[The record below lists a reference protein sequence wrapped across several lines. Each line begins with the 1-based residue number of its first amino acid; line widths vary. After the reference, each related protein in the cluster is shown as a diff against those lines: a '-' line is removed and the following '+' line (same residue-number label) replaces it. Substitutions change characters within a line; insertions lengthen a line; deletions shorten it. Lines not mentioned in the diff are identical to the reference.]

1 MHMSITN
8 IPLRVVVH
16 VQESKIG
23 QTYPSIF
30 IEEKFG
36 ESYVNVDCTLGAAF
50 KMREKDFEDWFNDG
64 DPATLQEACKT
75 SGISEKALRGLLQKM
90 RPDLAW

>member
-8 IPLRVVVH
+8 IPLRVVVQ

-23 QTYPSIF
+23 QTYPRIF
-30 IEEKFG
+30 VEEKFG
-36 ESYVNVDCTLGAAF
+36 ESYVNVDCVLGAAF
-50 KMREKDFEDWFNDG
+50 KMREKDFEDWFDDG
-64 DPATLQEACKT
+64 EPATLQDACET
-75 SGISEKALRGLLQKM
+75 SGIGEKALRDLLQEM